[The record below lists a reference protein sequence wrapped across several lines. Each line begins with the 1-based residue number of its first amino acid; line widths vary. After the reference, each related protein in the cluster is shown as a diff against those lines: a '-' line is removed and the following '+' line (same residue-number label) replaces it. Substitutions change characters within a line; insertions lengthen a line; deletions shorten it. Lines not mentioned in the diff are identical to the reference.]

1 MIVFIVVVVLEVVL
15 VLVVSVVVELVVVS
29 SSSSSSSR
37 RRSRTFSRSRINSI
51 IRSTYICK
59 IRNRSSSSIIA
70 IVVV

>member
-1 MIVFIVVVVLEVVL
+1 MIIV

-29 SSSSSSSR
+29 SSSSSSSSRRR
-37 RRSRTFSRSRINSI
+37 RRSRTFIRSRINSI

>member
-1 MIVFIVVVVLEVVL
+1 MIVLIAVVVLEVVL
-15 VLVVSVVVELVVVS
+15 VLVVSVVVELVVV